1 MNKTVRFP
9 WPRVTECS
17 DISKKKNRFLDSRH
31 DDLNL
36 QMGGGYTSAVRQE
49 EMNLTNNKI
58 DDSGR
63 IGQR

>member
-1 MNKTVRFP
+1 MASRNRMFRHFKK
-9 WPRVTECS
+9 
-17 DISKKKNRFLDSRH
+17 KKKNRFLDSRH